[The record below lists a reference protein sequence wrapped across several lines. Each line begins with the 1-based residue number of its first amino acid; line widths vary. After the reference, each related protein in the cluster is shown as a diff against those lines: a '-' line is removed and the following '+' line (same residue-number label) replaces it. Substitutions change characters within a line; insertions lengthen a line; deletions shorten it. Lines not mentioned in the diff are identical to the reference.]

1 MSVRPLPE
9 GINAEQGGGQARST
23 ADAVARRSY
32 GKLVAFLAAR
42 TRDVAAA
49 EDALSEA
56 FAAALADW
64 PVKGCP
70 ANPEAWLLTVARRKT
85 IDVVRGQRRGEVV
98 AGQLQIMAE
107 GLGVDPTEA
116 KIPDQRLALMFA
128 CAHPAIEAGIRAPL
142 ILQVVLGLD
151 AATISSAFLTSP
163 AAMGKR
169 LVRAKDKIRQAGIPF
184 RVPERE
190 ELPRRL
196 DTVLEA
202 IYAAFT
208 EGWTDPGG
216 TDVIRRD
223 LTEEALFL
231 ARLVTELLPEEP
243 EALGLLALMLYA
255 EARRRARR
263 QTDGEYVPLAE
274 QDPALWDSQMIA
286 EAETLLRRAGAL
298 GSIGRYQLEGA
309 LQSAHVDR
317 CRTGRAN
324 WASVVQLYDA
334 LFALVGSPV
343 IAINR
348 ALAIAGVQGP
358 EAALAAMPE
367 IAADARLAEYQP
379 YWAARAELLAQT
391 GAHEEARHAYEI
403 AIGLERDPAVRRFLQ
418 RRQSAL
424 PSKETTKEPQMNP
437 DEHG

>member
-1 MSVRPLPE
+1 MDSCE
-9 GINAEQGGGQARST
+9 GDARARTT

-56 FAAALADW
+56 FASALADW
-64 PVKGCP
+64 PLHGCP
-70 ANPEAWLLTVARRKT
+70 SNPEAWLLTVARRKM
-85 IDVVRGQRRGEVV
+85 IDVARRRRSGEM
-98 AGQLQIMAE
+98 AAAQLQFLGEELIAAPADAE
-107 GLGVDPTEA
+107 
-116 KIPDQRLALMFA
+116 IPDHRLALMFA

-151 AATISSAFLTSP
+151 AKTIASAFLTSP

-184 RVPERE
+184 SVPERA
-190 ELPRRL
+190 ELPGRL
-196 DTVLEA
+196 DTVLDA

-216 TDVIRRD
+216 TDVVRRD
-223 LTEEALFL
+223 LTEEAMFL

-243 EALGLLALMLYA
+243 EALGLLALMLHA
-255 EARRRARR
+255 QARRRARR
-263 QTDGEYVPLAE
+263 NAHGEYVPLAE
-274 QDPALWDSQMIA
+274 QDPALWDSQMTVEA
-286 EAETLLRRAGAL
+286 EALLRRASAL

-309 LQSAHVDR
+309 LQSAHVHR
-317 CRTGRAN
+317 CRTGHAN
-324 WASVVQLYDA
+324 WAEVVQLYDA
-334 LFALVGSPV
+334 LFALAGSPV
-343 IAINR
+343 VAINR
-348 ALAIAGVQGP
+348 ALAIAELQG
-358 EAALAAMPE
+358 ASTALEAMP
-367 IAADARLAEYQP
+367 AVTADVRLAEYQP
-379 YWAARAELLAQT
+379 YWAARAELLAKT
-391 GAHEEARHAYEI
+391 GAHGEARRAYEI

-424 PSKETTKEPQMNP
+424 P
-437 DEHG
+437 D